1 MRLVIPHTSKL
12 RPEVKQLGESLN
24 AEFVEVGHCELAYYC
39 LIAKKWA
46 RAESFVLIEHDVLA
60 TPELLDEIWNCPEPW
75 CAGFSWAYHGAVL
88 PGEDRPHR
96 PGRDRVTAL
105 MLNKFDGSLLQRM
118 GTIPR
123 GPLTWQQLDLYL
135 LSWLAQSAQPH
146 LHGPVLH
153 LHQKHP
159 AWALT
164 MTEDDWRR
172 IDA

>member
-1 MRLVIPHTSKL
+1 MRIVVPYTPEKL
-12 RPEVKQLGESLN
+12 RPEVKQLGIDVG

-39 LIAKKWA
+39 LAAKVWA
-46 RAESFVLIEHDVLA
+46 RAESVLLLEHDVLPSVECL
-60 TPELLDEIWNCPEPW
+60 TEMWKCDREW

-88 PGEDRPHR
+88 PGEDRPRR

-118 GTIPR
+118 GNIPR

-146 LHGPVLH
+146 LHGPVQH
-153 LHQKHP
+153 LTNVGP
-159 AWALT
+159 PWAK
-164 MTEDDWRR
+164 MTEEDW
-172 IDA
+172 AKV